1 MPVPAEEP
9 DNAFKVQWERFLRH
23 VALDESFPWD
33 FRAGARG
40 VQLSE
45 LGLQSWRERRWIEV
59 PEL

>member
-1 MPVPAEEP
+1 
-9 DNAFKVQWERFLRH
+9 
-23 VALDESFPWD
+23 VALDEPFPWD

-45 LGLQSWRERRWIEV
+45 LGRRSWHERRWIEV